1 WLYKISVKKPP
12 FKSNSKTPKIVFTAH
27 GWVFNPTNYLGA
39 PARWFYILLHK
50 SAALFQHK
58 IINVSE
64 YDRAL
69 ALRYKIAPA
78 HKLITIHNGIDP
90 NIPFLDKETARKD
103 IIKKLKDSGF
113 KISARGG
120 SAFGG
125 QDSRP
130 WIGSIGRLTKEK
142 DYGTFI
148 EAAKMLP
155 DAYFFIIGDGK
166 EISNLKSKIS
176 NLKLTNRFF
185 IVPPT
190 GNDAQML
197 KAFDAFCMTSI
208 KEGMPYVLLE
218 AMAAG
223 LPIVVTEAGGMPE
236 AIKNNSN
243 GMLVPLKDPEMLAQI
258 ISRLISGGRDSKNL
272 GEKAVSAARVFF
284 NAKKTIEATQKIY
297 S

>member
-1 WLYKISVKKPP
+1 
-12 FKSNSKTPKIVFTAH
+12 
-27 GWVFNPTNYLGA
+27 
-39 PARWFYILLHK
+39 
-50 SAALFQHK
+50 
-58 IINVSE
+58 
-64 YDRAL
+64 
-69 ALRYKIAPA
+69 
-78 HKLITIHNGIDP
+78 
-90 NIPFLDKETARKD
+90 
-103 IIKKLKDSGF
+103 
-113 KISARGG
+113 
-120 SAFGG
+120 
-125 QDSRP
+125 
-130 WIGSIGRLTKEK
+130 
-142 DYGTFI
+142 
-148 EAAKMLP
+148 M
-155 DAYFFIIGDGK
+155 
-166 EISNLKSKIS
+166 
-176 NLKLTNRFF
+176 TNRFF

-272 GEKAVSAARVFF
+272 GEKAVSAARDFF
-284 NAKKTIEATQKIY
+284 NAKKTIESTQKIY